1 MAEIVFKVSAIII
14 YFRKTMGKNKLARFE
29 ENLTFPNLFQVS
41 YEDLKDDKFEMK
53 GRWHEQFFGNDNPI
67 VLELGCG
74 KGEYTVALARK
85 YLEKNFIGIDIKGA
99 RLWRGCKTS
108 NEEGMKNVAFIRTR
122 IQLIEQF
129 FAAGEVSEIWVTF
142 PDPQPKKPNKRLT
155 SERFLSY
162 YKNIL
167 RPDSTIHLKTDSY
180 ELYDYTLNEV
190 IPQGNYQVVFA
201 TDDLY
206 GTPCDLE
213 VCEVRTFYE
222 SMFLKEGKK
231 ITYIQFK
238 I

>member
-1 MAEIVFKVSAIII
+1 
-14 YFRKTMGKNKLARFE
+14 MGKNKLARFE

-41 YEDLKDDKFEMK
+41 YEDLKNNQFELK
-53 GRWHEQFFGNDNPI
+53 GRWHEQFFGNENTI

-74 KGEYTVALARK
+74 KGEYTVALAHK
-85 YLEKNFIGIDIKGA
+85 YPEKNFIGIDIKGA

-129 FAAGEVSEIWVTF
+129 FAPGEVSEIWVTF

>member
-1 MAEIVFKVSAIII
+1 
-14 YFRKTMGKNKLARFE
+14 MGKNKLARFE

-41 YEDLKDDKFEMK
+41 YEDLKNNQFELK
-53 GRWHEQFFGNDNPI
+53 GRWHEQFFGNENTI

-85 YLEKNFIGIDIKGA
+85 YPSKNFIGIDIKGA

-129 FAAGEVSEIWVTF
+129 FAPGEVSEIWVTF

>member
-1 MAEIVFKVSAIII
+1 
-14 YFRKTMGKNKLARFE
+14 MGKNKLARFE

-41 YEDLKDDKFEMK
+41 YEDLCNKPFELK
-53 GRWHEQFFGNDNPI
+53 GRWHTDFFENDNPI

-85 YLEKNFIGIDIKGA
+85 YPEKNFIGIDIKGA

-129 FAAGEVSEIWVTF
+129 FAPCEVSEIWVTF

-162 YKNIL
+162 YKKIL
-167 RPDSTIHLKTDSY
+167 TPNSTIHLKTDSY

-190 IPQGNYQVVFA
+190 IPQGHYPVAVA
-201 TDDLY
+201 TSDLY
-206 GTPCDLE
+206 GTHPDLE
-213 VCEVRTFYE
+213 VCEVQTFYE

-231 ITYIQFK
+231 ITYLEFI

>member
-1 MAEIVFKVSAIII
+1 MAEIGFKVSAIII
-14 YFRKTMGKNKLARFE
+14 YFRNTMGQNKLARFE

-41 YEDLKDDKFEMK
+41 YEDLKDNKFEMK

-85 YLEKNFIGIDIKGA
+85 YPEKNFIGIDIKGA

>member
-1 MAEIVFKVSAIII
+1 
-14 YFRKTMGKNKLARFE
+14 MGKNKLARFE

-41 YEDLKDDKFEMK
+41 YEDLKNNKFEMK
-53 GRWHEQFFGNDNPI
+53 GCWHEQFFGNDNPI

-85 YLEKNFIGIDIKGA
+85 YPEKNFIGIDIKGA

-129 FAAGEVSEIWVTF
+129 FAHGEVSEIWVTF

-167 RPDSTIHLKTDSY
+167 SPDSTIHLKTDSY

-213 VCEVRTFYE
+213 VCEVQTFYE